1 MAQSST
7 KKLQNTSG
15 RTRLNKFI
23 ADCGIASR
31 RKADELIDEGLVK
44 VNGKTVYELGIKIDP
59 ENDRV
64 TVKGKAVKVESQKV
78 YVLFFKPRN
87 VVTSMSDPQG
97 RPTVADYFR
106 NFPTRLFPVGRLDW
120 DTEGLLLMTNDGDF
134 SQEVTHPKGEVTKT
148 YLAKLDGVPSAE
160 QLQKL
165 TRGVSIVG
173 GRVAAKSANI
183 VRGKGNSKKAWVKI
197 VITEGKNRQ
206 VRRMFEKIGFDVE
219 KLQRTAIGKL
229 TLGALQRG
237 DHRVLAASSLK
248 KVFEDTSKDQEKDN
262 RKLSKSVSSN
272 RKKSAK
278 KKRTA
283 LGRKKKTSRN
293 PSRNRNR

>member
-7 KKLQNTSG
+7 KKLQKSSG

-23 ADCGIASR
+23 ADCGVASR

-78 YVLFFKPRN
+78 YVIFFKPRN

-97 RPTVADYFR
+97 RPTVADYFKS
-106 NFPTRLFPVGRLDW
+106 FPTRLFPVGRLDW

-148 YLAKLDGVPSAE
+148 YLAKLNGVPSPM
-160 QLQKL
+160 QLDKL
-165 TRGVSIVG
+165 VTGVSIVG
-173 GRVAAKSANI
+173 GRVAAKSATI
-183 VRGKGNSKKAWVKI
+183 ARGKGNSKKAWVKI
-197 VITEGKNRQ
+197 VIAEGKNRQ

-229 TLGALQRG
+229 SLGALQRG
-237 DHRVLAASSLK
+237 EHRVLTPSSLK
-248 KVFEDTSKDQEKDN
+248 KVFDDTTKLLEKDN
-262 RKLSKSVSSN
+262 RKLKKAVSSN
-272 RKKSAK
+272 RKKFTK

-283 LGRKKKTSRN
+283 VGRKKSSGKPGRRTGR
-293 PSRNRNR
+293 R